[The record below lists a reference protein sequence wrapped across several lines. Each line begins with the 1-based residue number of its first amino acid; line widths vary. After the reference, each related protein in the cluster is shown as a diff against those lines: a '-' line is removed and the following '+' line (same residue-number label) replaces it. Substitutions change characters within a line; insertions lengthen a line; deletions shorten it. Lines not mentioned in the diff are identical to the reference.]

1 MTPSTIRLGLSQCDS
16 GNCVPV
22 EREGVY
28 EREKAMMSENSGK
41 GTSLRSINNTILPI
55 EEMNE
60 ARVAMIHTQKEQK
73 WYDHGVRLLKD

>member
-1 MTPSTIRLGLSQCDS
+1 MTPSTIRFGLSQCDS

-28 EREKAMMSENSGK
+28 EREKVMMSENPGK
-41 GTSLRSINNTILPI
+41 GTSLRSMDNTILPI

-60 ARVAMIHTQKEQK
+60 GRVAMIHTQKEQK
-73 WYDHGVRLLKD
+73 